1 MKVGCGNLSFRLR
14 LLHPVLTFFLVKIY
28 HLSGWD
34 KGREVKKRHIVSIGR
49 QFTIFQEKELFNAKI
64 DIHCP
69 IDCSDSDIYAFIC
82 LVKEGGEV
90 DNKGLP
96 GRVRRAVV
104 LGFFRIDNKI
114 ASVAAIKSPNHT
126 RKREVFKSAGSRE
139 NPDYYN
145 VELGWIVTKEQHRGK
160 GLASTLV
167 SELLKNVS
175 SPIFATTREDNKASL
190 HILEKY
196 GFKRSGHV
204 YPGRRCPMA
213 LYLRNMKTP
222 ASDLGA

>member
-1 MKVGCGNLSFRLR
+1 
-14 LLHPVLTFFLVKIY
+14 
-28 HLSGWD
+28 
-34 KGREVKKRHIVSIGR
+34 
-49 QFTIFQEKELFNAKI
+49 LFNAKI

-69 IDCSDSDIYAFIC
+69 SDCLDSDIYAFIC
-82 LVKEGGEV
+82 LVEEGGEV
-90 DNKGLP
+90 DNKGLS
-96 GRVRRAVV
+96 GRVRRAVA
-104 LGFFRIDNKI
+104 LGFFRVDNEI
-114 ASVAAIKSPNHT
+114 VSVAAIKSPNHT
-126 RKREVFKSAGSRE
+126 RKRRVFESAGSRE
-139 NPDYYN
+139 NPDHFN
-145 VELGWIVTKEQHRGK
+145 IELGWIVTKEKHRSK

-175 SPIFATTREDNKASL
+175 RPVFATTREDNKASL